1 MIDRKQAFVL
11 IKRYIKNES
20 LLQQSL
26 ISEAILRKIANILGK
41 NEELWGLTGL
51 LYNIDYEYT
60 SEEPEKRGIFA
71 AQLLEGLLPENC
83 VNAIKSNNYPYLD
96 YTPSTSL
103 DKSLVATA
111 AVTNFIISFLRSASI
126 KNISDINVNILKNEL
141 NDSNSRYITL
151 KNKIL
156 LCNDIGI
163 DLKDFL
169 QISINALREILNK
182 T

>member
-11 IKRYIKNES
+11 IKRYIKNKNLIQHS
-20 LLQQSL
+20 LLAEL
-26 ISEAILRKIANILGK
+26 ILRNIAKKLGK

-60 SEEPEKRGIFA
+60 IDEPEKRGLFA
-71 AQLLEGLLPENC
+71 AQILEGLLPESC
-83 VNAIKSNNYPYLD
+83 LNAIKSINYQYLD
-96 YTPSTSL
+96 YVPTTSL

-111 AVTNFIISFLRSASI
+111 AITNFIITVLRSKSI
-126 KNISDINVNILKNEL
+126 KNISDINVDMLKNEL
-141 NDSNSRYITL
+141 DEFNSSNI
-151 KNKIL
+151 KNRIL
-156 LCNDIGI
+156 FCNDIGI

-169 QISINALREILNK
+169 QIGINAVKELTNE